1 MMGSLSRIL
10 PAQFMLIVPATV
22 VLYVVSLIVAPGSV
36 SGGAMLT
43 VLCFASILATAAIGQ
58 TLVVQQGGLDLS
70 VPGVISLAAVLVTKF
85 PDGDNAALVPWIGAA
100 IASGLVSGL
109 VCGIAITRFRVT
121 ALVATLAVN

>member
-22 VLYVVSLIVAPGSV
+22 LLWVVSFVVAPGSV
-36 SGGAMLT
+36 SAGALLT

-70 VPGVISLAAVLVTKF
+70 VHPRTTKM
-85 PDGDNAALVPWIGAA
+85 
-100 IASGLVSGL
+100 
-109 VCGIAITRFRVT
+109 
-121 ALVATLAVN
+121 